1 MDKVIYA
8 IGDVHGRDD
17 LLSQLHNDIRTHHQQ
32 LHSDRDAEMV
42 YVGDYIDRGPD
53 SAAVMDRAM
62 AGFDGFETTC
72 LLGNHEAMML
82 DCLDTDNR
90 LVWDNWLYNGGEE
103 TLLSLGVSPRTDGG
117 DPDELADALGPDRLT
132 WLKSLALYYEAG
144 PYLFVHAGI
153 APNVPLELQRPKDLL
168 WIRSR
173 FLDSNVDHGC
183 IVVHGH
189 TPFDEPVVKHNRI
202 GIDTGAAFDGILTAV
217 VLDGDSPPVFLQ
229 AQD

>member
-32 LHSDRDAEMV
+32 LHNDRDAEMV

-62 AGFDGFETTC
+62 AGFDGFKTTC

-103 TLLSLGVSPRTDGG
+103 TLLSLGVSPRVDGG
-117 DPDELADALGPDRLT
+117 DPDELADALGCL
-132 WLKSLALYYEAG
+132 LYTS
-144 PYLFVHAGI
+144 PS
-153 APNVPLELQRPKDLL
+153 PRDLST
-168 WIRSR
+168 SR
-173 FLDSNVDHGC
+173 MPSS
-183 IVVHGH
+183 
-189 TPFDEPVVKHNRI
+189 
-202 GIDTGAAFDGILTAV
+202 A
-217 VLDGDSPPVFLQ
+217 
-229 AQD
+229 